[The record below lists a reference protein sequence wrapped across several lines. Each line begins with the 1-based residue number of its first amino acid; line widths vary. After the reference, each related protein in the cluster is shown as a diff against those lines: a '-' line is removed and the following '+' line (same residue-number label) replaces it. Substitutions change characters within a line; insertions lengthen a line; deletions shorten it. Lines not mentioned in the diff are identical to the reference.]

1 MKRFIYTILT
11 VALLLCLCSCG
22 AHETTHTL
30 SSGET
35 KIQDLADARIGLVTG
50 SLQAVLLPKMLPDA
64 DFIEYNSNTDA
75 AMALMAGKIDAFSVG
90 ESVLL
95 SMQWE
100 GKNIRRID
108 EPIDVGEVGM
118 LFGNG
123 SDPVMQEQFNAF
135 LAKCKENGTL
145 NKLKDKWFRST
156 EPNEMPDFESL
167 NGNSGTLL
175 IGFASAQ
182 KPYTYIKNEK
192 VTGFDV
198 ELLTLFAEEHDYRLE
213 FEDASFGG
221 LLSGIEQGRYDIVC
235 SGVSITEERQES
247 MTFSDPYYEEA
258 LVLVVKENR
267 VTADKKLDEFQ
278 NATLGVIDGSLY
290 DGFSRELFPNARID
304 SYPSFNDLFQCV
316 KQGKIDGFLL
326 DIPNFSAVSRTD
338 ENLSYI
344 EVPGYNVEIGIAFG
358 KNETGERLQA
368 QMNEYLAAIRADGT
382 YDRMWEYWCAD
393 TEPTEPPQIP
403 DFSANTEELT
413 IVFDLSRKPFVYLM
427 NNEYAGFEVELMYR
441 FCQEYGYRPTFE
453 AAQWTSGV
461 AGLKDGKYDVVS
473 CGIYMTEERKESVNF
488 CDPYVVADVIL
499 VIYDESGDS
508 GFFASLAN
516 SFEKTF
522 IRENRWKLIVE
533 GVAVTLLISFCS
545 VLGGSVLGFGLYML
559 SRSAHRTVS
568 KTTKAFG
575 RVYSRL
581 IAGTPALVILM
592 LLFYVVFGK
601 SDIGGAPVAI
611 LGFALIFGSFVY
623 GHLTLTVEGVDRGQ
637 IEAAYALGYS
647 RNRTFF
653 RISLPQAMETFLP
666 TYTGEIVG
674 LIKATS
680 VVGYIAVMD
689 LTKMG
694 DIIRSNTYE
703 AMFPLVAVAIIYF
716 FITWGA
722 AALMGLVQKKTN
734 ARRRREKD
742 ILKGV
747 IR

>member
-1 MKRFIYTILT
+1 MKRLIYTILT
-11 VALLLCLCSCG
+11 VALSLCLCSCG
-22 AHETTHTL
+22 ASEAADAPA
-30 SSGET
+30 GDEI
-35 KIQDLADARIGLVTG
+35 KIQDLADARIGVVTG
-50 SLQAVLLPKMLPDA
+50 SLQAVLLPKMLPGA
-64 DFIEYNSNTDA
+64 EFIEYNSNTDA
-75 AMALMAGKIDAFSVG
+75 AMALTAEKIDAFSVG

-100 GKNIRRID
+100 GQKIMRVG
-108 EPIDVGEVGM
+108 EPIDMGEVGM

-123 SDPVMQEQFNAF
+123 SDPVMQERFNAF
-135 LAKCKENGTL
+135 LAKCRENGTL
-145 NKLKDKWFRST
+145 NELKDKWFCSA
-156 EPNEMPDFESL
+156 EPDELPDFERLS
-167 NGNSGTLL
+167 GSSGTLL
-175 IGFASAQ
+175 IGFASTQ
-182 KPYTYIKNEK
+182 KPYTYIKNGQ
-192 VTGFDV
+192 VTGFDA
-198 ELLTLFAEEHDYRLE
+198 ELLTLFAKEYDYRLE

-247 MTFSDPYYEEA
+247 MTFSDPYFEEA
-258 LVLVVKENR
+258 LVLVVRENR
-267 VTADKKLDEFQ
+267 SAPDKRLEAFQ
-278 NATLGVIDGSLY
+278 NATVGVIDGSLY

-338 ENLSYI
+338 ESLSYI

-358 KNETGERLQA
+358 KNKTGERLQA
-368 QMNEYLAAIRADGT
+368 QMNEYLAAIRTDGT

-393 TEPTEPPQIP
+393 TEPTEPPRIP
-403 DFSANTEELT
+403 DFSANTQELS
-413 IVFDLSRKPFVYLM
+413 IVFDLSRKPFVYLL
-427 NNEYAGFEVELMYR
+427 NNEYAGFEVELMYG

-453 AAQWTSGV
+453 TAQWTSGV
-461 AGLKDGKYDVVS
+461 AGLKDGRYDVVS

-488 CDPYVVADVIL
+488 CDPYVVADVVL
-499 VIYDESGDS
+499 VIYGESGDS
-508 GFFASLAN
+508 GFFASLAD

-522 IRENRWKLIVE
+522 IREDRWKLIVE

-545 VLGGSVLGFGLYML
+545 VLGGTALGFGLYML
-559 SRSAHRTVS
+559 SRSGYRAIS
-568 KTTKAFG
+568 KTTKALG
-575 RVYSRL
+575 QAYSRL
-581 IAGTPALVILM
+581 IAGTPTLVILM

-601 SDIGGAPVAI
+601 SDIGGTPVAI

-623 GHLTLTVEGVDRGQ
+623 GHLALTVEGVDRGQ
-637 IEAAYALGYS
+637 AEAAYALGYS
-647 RNRTFF
+647 KNRSFF
-653 RISLPQAMETFLP
+653 RIILPQAMEAFLP
-666 TYTGEIVG
+666 TYTGEVVG

-703 AMFPLVAVAIIYF
+703 ALFPLVAVAIIYF

-722 AALMGLVQKKTN
+722 AALLGLVQRKANT
-734 ARRRREKD
+734 RRRREKD

-747 IR
+747 VR